1 MVAPRTRR
9 RRFRDPTQ
17 KCHNADRP
25 QPLKV
30 SSRFVVPT
38 VMSAFRLFGLGLFGS
53 AGLAACGGGTPA
65 ASGVQPVSVGTA
77 LAAEQTITR
86 GLQDAPRTLDPSLA
100 TDTVGQDV
108 IDDLFEGLTTIGP
121 DGGLAPGVASSW
133 ETSADGKIWTF
144 HLRPEARWSNGDPVT
159 AADFVYAWHRQVDPK
174 TGSEYA
180 QALAPIVGA
189 MDIATGHAPVENL
202 GVSAPDAHT
211 LRVSLIAPT
220 PYLLALVADSYLQ
233 PLHRATIEKFGDDW
247 SRPEHMVSNGPFVL
261 KEFIIGDRITL
272 DKNPRYWGAAGVRP
286 ARVIY
291 YPLDSVIQ
299 ISRYLAG
306 DIEISDVFQTDQFQ
320 WLKSHLGDQ
329 VHTGP
334 YLGIQQLVFNMI
346 DGPFAHNPNLREA
359 LSMAVD
365 RRILANKVRLGV
377 QEPAFSILPPLAGY
391 HQPVPAWANWSD
403 AQRHAEAR
411 RLYAAAGYSAQNPL
425 RVQLLYSTDPQNRD
439 LYDAVA
445 AMWRTT
451 LGADVQP
458 YNEEFRVYLQ
468 DAALHKAV
476 LMQNFWI
483 GDFPDPFT
491 FLQLFQSGFAQNF
504 GGLSDRRF
512 DALLAAAANEPDNE
526 RRYRLFE
533 QAETRLNDE
542 ADAVPLLYY
551 TSRHL
556 IKPYLK
562 GWHLNLLDRMPS
574 RYLYVLEHQGN

>member
-1 MVAPRTRR
+1 
-9 RRFRDPTQ
+9 
-17 KCHNADRP
+17 
-25 QPLKV
+25 
-30 SSRFVVPT
+30 
-38 VMSAFRLFGLGLFGS
+38 
-53 AGLAACGGGTPA
+53 
-65 ASGVQPVSVGTA
+65 
-77 LAAEQTITR
+77 
-86 GLQDAPRTLDPSLA
+86 
-100 TDTVGQDV
+100 
-108 IDDLFEGLTTIGP
+108 
-121 DGGLAPGVASSW
+121 
-133 ETSADGKIWTF
+133 
-144 HLRPEARWSNGDPVT
+144 VT
-159 AADFVYAWHRQVDPK
+159 AADFLYAWQRQVDPK

-261 KEFIIGDRITL
+261 TEFIIGDRITL
-272 DKNPRYWGAAGVRP
+272 DKNARYWAAATVHP
-286 ARVIY
+286 TRVIY

-306 DIEISDVFQTDQFQ
+306 DIELSDVFQTDQFQ
-320 WLKSHLGDQ
+320 WLKSQLGDQ

-346 DGPFAHNPNLREA
+346 DGPFAHNPDLRRA

-391 HQPVPAWANWSD
+391 HQPVPVWANWSD
-403 AQRHAEAR
+403 ARRHAEAR

-451 LGADVQP
+451 LGADVEP

-491 FLQLFQSGFAQNF
+491 FLQLFQSGFEQNF
-504 GGLSDRRF
+504 GGLSDHRF
-512 DALLAAAANEPDNE
+512 DALLAEAANEPDNE
-526 RRYRLFE
+526 RRFRLFE

-542 ADAVPLLYY
+542 ADGVPLLYY

>member
-1 MVAPRTRR
+1 M
-9 RRFRDPTQ
+9 
-17 KCHNADRP
+17 
-25 QPLKV
+25 
-30 SSRFVVPT
+30 
-38 VMSAFRLFGLGLFGS
+38 LGWLLSGA
-53 AGLAACGGGTPA
+53 AGLAACGGDSPA
-65 ASGVQPVSVGTA
+65 GPRAQPLAVGTA
-77 LAAEQTITR
+77 LAADQTVTR
-86 GLQDAPRTLDPSLA
+86 ALQSAPRTLDPTLS
-100 TDTVGQDV
+100 TDVYGQEV

-121 DGGLAPGVASSW
+121 DGGLVPGVATSW
-133 ETSADGKIWTF
+133 ETSADGRTWTF

-159 AADFVYAWHRQVDPK
+159 AADFLYAWRRQVDPK

-189 MDIATGHAPVENL
+189 MDIATGHAPVESL
-202 GVSAPDAHT
+202 GVSAPDPHT
-211 LRVSLIAPT
+211 LRVSLVSPT
-220 PYLLALVADSYLQ
+220 PYLLALVADNYLQ
-233 PLHRATIEKFGDDW
+233 PLHRATLDEFGDDW
-247 SRPEHMVSNGPFVL
+247 SRPEHMVSNGPFML

-272 DKNPRYWGAAGVRP
+272 EKNPRYWAAATVH
-286 ARVIY
+286 ATRVVY

-299 ISRYLAG
+299 ISRYMAG
-306 DIEISDVFQTDQFQ
+306 DIQISDIFPSDQFQ
-320 WLKSHLGDQ
+320 WLKSQLGDQ

-334 YLGIQQLVFNMI
+334 YLGIQQIVFNMI
-346 DGPFAHNPNLREA
+346 DGPFAHDRNIRQA
-359 LSMAVD
+359 LTMAVD
-365 RRILANKVRLGV
+365 RRVLADKVRQGV
-377 QEPAFSILPPLAGY
+377 QEPAFTLVPPLVDY
-391 HQPVPAWANWSD
+391 HQPIPAWANWSD
-403 AQRHAEAR
+403 VRRHAEAR
-411 RLYAAAGYSAQNPL
+411 RLYAAAGYSPQKPL

-451 LGADVQP
+451 LGAEVEP

-476 LMQNFWI
+476 LLQTLWI

-491 FLQLFQSGFAQNF
+491 FLQLFQSGFEQNF
-504 GGLSDRRF
+504 GGLSDQRF

-542 ADAVPLLYY
+542 ADNIPLLYF

-562 GWHLNLLDRMPS
+562 GWHLNLLDRIPS
-574 RYLYVLEHQGN
+574 RYLYVLEHQGR